1 MACCPAALMALVCQH
16 WHGGIP
22 QHLTIHVYPFE
33 FYHYHHTIGPSP
45 WISWIPIGLPP
56 HAYDFHSSGPS
67 LPAQLPRV
75 RNEANDEPYNFNIQV
90 ITHPL
95 KLSQHLMWWD
105 QYQRIK
111 MIKIGIFWRSETQL
125 QCVHQAL
132 GVYQVAAILKDKIC
146 QTQTFSIQNAKYL
159 LLSCFKGWLTKG
171 LMSLFCLPGFG
182 HLLAPPWYF
191 QASSR
196 LTSLQKSR

>member
-1 MACCPAALMALVCQH
+1 MCIHLNSITITIQLDPHPEYPESLSDSHPMPTTSILLGLRCLRSCQGCEMRRTMNH
-16 WHGGIP
+16 II
-22 QHLTIHVYPFE
+22 L
-33 FYHYHHTIGPSP
+33 
-45 WISWIPIGLPP
+45 
-56 HAYDFHSSGPS
+56 
-67 LPAQLPRV
+67 
-75 RNEANDEPYNFNIQV
+75 YNFNIQV